1 MPSVLRQDRTQT
13 RACRECGL
21 GQGTDPGPLLTW
33 DPLPSNS
40 IQTCPFPTAGFEY
53 HPLQEAFPLAAT
65 ANGTGQTPN
74 NQMQRTELGWGSPPR
89 WVSDFTPHP
98 PHLPLKG
105 PAHRHPRPF

>member
-21 GQGTDPGPLLTW
+21 GHGTDPGPLLTW

-74 NQMQRTELGWGSPPR
+74 NLRCRGRSWGGGVLPGGSLI
-89 WVSDFTPHP
+89 SHP
-98 PHLPLKG
+98 TLLIS
-105 PAHRHPRPF
+105 R